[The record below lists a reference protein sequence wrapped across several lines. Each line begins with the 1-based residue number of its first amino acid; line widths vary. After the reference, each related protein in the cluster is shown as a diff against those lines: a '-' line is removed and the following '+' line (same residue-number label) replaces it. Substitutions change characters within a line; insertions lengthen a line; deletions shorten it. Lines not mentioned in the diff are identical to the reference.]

1 MLKYSHSLHVIQCKD
16 NLYNCHTVHIRWNN
30 IWLLILNWLTGL
42 FIFFRYH
49 YPRMMRVFYV
59 SLKVGQREFIGEG
72 PTRQDARHD
81 AAKKALHILRK
92 LPVPNDGE
100 KKIESPAESEGISS
114 KDSIL
119 MGRHW
124 EYTFELVQI

>member
-1 MLKYSHSLHVIQCKD
+1 
-16 NLYNCHTVHIRWNN
+16 
-30 IWLLILNWLTGL
+30 
-42 FIFFRYH
+42 
-49 YPRMMRVFYV
+49 MRVFYV

-100 KKIESPAESEGISS
+100 KKIESPAESEGTSS

-124 EYTFELVQI
+124 EYTFKLVQIQILLSCIVDWSLIVKINTHAYFEIIIKSWGWVL